1 MCAQVWGDPHVVTFD
16 KLKYDC
22 QGRGEFVLLK
32 STHPNDPLAIHGVF
46 KDTGGFAKNPSVTR
60 SVAIQVVPGVPV
72 LHVSIPDMPVNGQC
86 GFSYSVT
93 SSMNPINDIV
103 SYFAVNYPGQV
114 DVMSSN
120 KAVIINYPG
129 VGARVEITVHSGRF
143 SSFGCRMRAKACIS
157 PEAHGGTNAI
167 VGLLGNPTGKT
178 NDDWMQNPDKYTPIP
193 LPNGNPRKAGTD
205 YCIDQWCVPKN
216 QTLYDHNTYD
226 NHNQCCD
233 GSFTPFDQQAYDNIF
248 NNVPQ
253 PVKNS
258 CNQKSENPNECIND
272 VGVAVDQ
279 DPSLNFPDLVD
290 EIAGEEQVADEVSDT
305 KESDLD
311 SNPNWNTPKKIS
323 GSSRGDPH
331 FKTWHNEHFE
341 FHGQC
346 DMILLRDP
354 SFAGE
359 VGLDVHIRTK
369 LVRFWSYIKS
379 AAIRIGNDIL
389 EIEGSPEIDDHETHY
404 WFNYE
409 YQADAPTIGG
419 FPLSIQRSGFQKR
432 FFEIDLGSKFPGQ
445 KIVISTFR
453 EFVSVDFQHASVEA
467 YGNSVGMLG
476 DFMTGETLARD
487 GHTVLDDF
495 GVLGNEWQVL
505 PSEGKLFHAVSE
517 PQYPQPCVMP
527 EDPRGDRRRRLGES
541 EISMEEAEAACSKV
555 AKNILDVKDCV
566 YDVLATQDLDM
577 VGAF

>member
-157 PEAHGGTNAI
+157 PAAHGGANAI
-167 VGLLGNPTGKT
+167 VGLMGNPTGQT

-233 GSFTPFDQQAYDNIF
+233 GSFTPFDQQAYDNIS

-253 PVKNS
+253 SVKNS
-258 CNQKSENPNECIND
+258 CNQKSENPDECIND

-331 FKTWHNEHFE
+331 CEYSCIF
-341 FHGQC
+341 
-346 DMILLRDP
+346 LL
-354 SFAGE
+354 
-359 VGLDVHIRTK
+359 
-369 LVRFWSYIKS
+369 
-379 AAIRIGNDIL
+379 
-389 EIEGSPEIDDHETHY
+389 
-404 WFNYE
+404 
-409 YQADAPTIGG
+409 
-419 FPLSIQRSGFQKR
+419 
-432 FFEIDLGSKFPGQ
+432 
-445 KIVISTFR
+445 
-453 EFVSVDFQHASVEA
+453 
-467 YGNSVGMLG
+467 
-476 DFMTGETLARD
+476 
-487 GHTVLDDF
+487 
-495 GVLGNEWQVL
+495 
-505 PSEGKLFHAVSE
+505 
-517 PQYPQPCVMP
+517 
-527 EDPRGDRRRRLGES
+527 
-541 EISMEEAEAACSKV
+541 
-555 AKNILDVKDCV
+555 
-566 YDVLATQDLDM
+566 
-577 VGAF
+577 